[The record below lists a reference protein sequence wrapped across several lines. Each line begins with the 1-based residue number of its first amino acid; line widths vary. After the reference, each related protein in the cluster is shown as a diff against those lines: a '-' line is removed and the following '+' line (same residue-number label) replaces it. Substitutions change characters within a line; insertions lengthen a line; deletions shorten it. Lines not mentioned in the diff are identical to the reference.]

1 MSIIRRPLS
10 IVFPTFERK
19 NMQKPKIIAGG
30 GLVLNPK
37 KELLMIFRLGYW
49 DLPKGKWEEGE
60 TIEECAVREV
70 EEETGIQNVVLDRFV
85 GLTYH
90 EYFNKYTQEDV
101 IKETHWF
108 LMSIPDMQPLTPQ
121 TSEDIQKAEWVAL
134 EKIKEKLSLAYP
146 TISDIVER
154 SGLI

>member
-1 MSIIRRPLS
+1 M
-10 IVFPTFERK
+10 E
-19 NMQKPKIIAGG
+19 KPKIIAGG
-30 GLVLNPK
+30 GLVLNANQ
-37 KELLMIFRLGYW
+37 ELLMIYRLGFW

-70 EEETGIQNVVLDRFV
+70 EEETGIAGIVLEKLI

-101 IKETHWF
+101 VKETHWF
-108 LMSIPDMQPLTPQ
+108 LMTIPDLQELTPQ
-121 TSEDIQKAEWVAL
+121 ISEDIQKAEWIPLKNVP
-134 EKIKEKLSLAYP
+134 EKLSLAYP
-146 TISDIVER
+146 TIQEIVKR

>member
-1 MSIIRRPLS
+1 M
-10 IVFPTFERK
+10 E
-19 NMQKPKIIAGG
+19 KPKIIAGG
-30 GLVLNPK
+30 GLVLNAK
-37 KELLMIFRLGYW
+37 NELLMIFRLAHW

-70 EEETGIQNVVLDRFV
+70 EEETGIQNVQLKELV

-108 LMSIPDMQPLTPQ
+108 LMSIPDQQNLVPQ
-121 TSEDIQKAEWVAL
+121 ISEDIAKAEWVPL
-134 EKIKEKLSLAYP
+134 DKVPEKLSLAYP
-146 TISDIVER
+146 AISDIVRR
-154 SGLI
+154 SGLIQ

>member
-1 MSIIRRPLS
+1 M
-10 IVFPTFERK
+10 E
-19 NMQKPKIIAGG
+19 KPKIIAGG
-30 GLVLNPK
+30 GLVLNAN
-37 KELLMIFRLGYW
+37 KELLMIFRLGFW

-70 EEETGIQNVVLDRFV
+70 EEETGIENVILGRLV

-101 IKETHWF
+101 IKETHWYM
-108 LMSIPDMQPLTPQ
+108 MSIQDLQELIPQ
-121 TSEDIQKAEWVAL
+121 TSEDIQQAEWVSL
-134 EKIKEKLSLAYP
+134 KNVEEKLSLAYP
-146 TISDIVER
+146 AIRDIVKR

>member
-1 MSIIRRPLS
+1 M
-10 IVFPTFERK
+10 E
-19 NMQKPKIIAGG
+19 KPKIIAGG
-30 GLVLNPK
+30 GLVFNPK
-37 KELLMIFRLGYW
+37 NELLMIFRLGFW

-70 EEETGIQNVVLDRFV
+70 EEETGLHDVQLGKLV

-108 LMSIPDMQPLTPQ
+108 AMSITDEQVPTPQ
-121 TSEDIQKAEWVAL
+121 TSEDIEQAVWVPLDAVD
-134 EKIKEKLSLAYP
+134 EKLPLAYP
-146 TISDIVER
+146 TIREIV
-154 SGLI
+154 SLVKS

>member
-1 MSIIRRPLS
+1 M
-10 IVFPTFERK
+10 E
-19 NMQKPKIIAGG
+19 KPKIIAGG

-37 KELLMIFRLGYW
+37 NELLMIYRLGYW

-70 EEETGIQNVVLDRFV
+70 EEETGLQHVMLEKLI

-108 LMSIPDMQPLTPQ
+108 KMSIDDEQTLVPQ
-121 TSEDIQKAEWVAL
+121 LSEDIQKAEWIPLKKV
-134 EKIKEKLSLAYP
+134 IEKLPLAYP
-146 TISDIVER
+146 TIKDIIDR

>member
-1 MSIIRRPLS
+1 M
-10 IVFPTFERK
+10 E
-19 NMQKPKIIAGG
+19 KPKIIAGG
-30 GLVLNPK
+30 GLVLNAN
-37 KELLMIFRLGYW
+37 KELLMIFRLGFW

-70 EEETGIQNVVLDRFV
+70 EEETGIKNVILDKLV

-101 IKETHWF
+101 IKETHWYM
-108 LMSIPDMQPLTPQ
+108 MSIPDLQELIPQ
-121 TSEDIQKAEWVAL
+121 TSEDIQQAEWVSL
-134 EKIKEKLSLAYP
+134 KNVEEKLSLAYP
-146 TISDIVER
+146 AIKDIVKR

>member
-1 MSIIRRPLS
+1 MD
-10 IVFPTFERK
+10 
-19 NMQKPKIIAGG
+19 KPKIIAGG
-30 GLVLNPK
+30 GLVLNAK

-60 TIEECAVREV
+60 TIQECSVREV
-70 EEETGIQNVVLDRFV
+70 EEETGIQHVQLEKLV

-108 LMSIPDMQPLTPQ
+108 LMSIPDLQVLTPQ
-121 TSEDIQKAEWVAL
+121 TSEDIAKAEWVPL
-134 EKIKEKLSLAYP
+134 DKVTEKLSLAYP
-146 TISDIVER
+146 TIQDIVKR